1 MKHPPWETCARQPHA
16 HLLGILFVPLLWIL
30 AVSLA
35 VSLAVIERG
44 DEVRKH
50 WMKDAQK
57 SEKCSMSINKQIHSL
72 L

>member
-1 MKHPPWETCARQPHA
+1 MKHPLRETRLPQPHA
-16 HLLGILFVPLLWIL
+16 HLLIFVPLLWIL
-30 AVSLA
+30 AVSRA

>member
-1 MKHPPWETCARQPHA
+1 MKHPPLVTSARQPHA
-16 HLLGILFVPLLWIL
+16 HRVGVLFVPLLWIL

-57 SEKCSMSINKQIHSL
+57 SEKVQYVDK
-72 L
+72 